1 MDTTVY
7 LPLAGGVLLAA
18 LAGLVL
24 LIWHSRHQFLRRKTI
39 LLSSLREAGM
49 SVEPTEEGFRGE
61 YKGFPVE
68 VALMAPDG
76 DESAVIRLTLLNE
89 GNRRFWLTN
98 SNISALNT
106 MIEINWNI
114 NPGERRDLKRVTMGK
129 PEIDDHLFL
138 LSDPPGYIVRLLAKN
153 PRLLR
158 LFTIERRGFSIG
170 LFGATL
176 EVHPF
181 IRDDR
186 TLSGGDWIPY
196 FEMAYEIARMV
207 NLY

>member
-1 MDTTVY
+1 MSNTLYWPV
-7 LPLAGGVLLAA
+7 AGAVLLAA
-18 LAGLVL
+18 LAGLAL
-24 LIWHSRHQFLRRKTI
+24 LIWRSRHQFSRRQAI
-39 LLSSLREAGM
+39 LLASLQEAGM

-61 YKGFPVE
+61 YRGFPVE

-76 DESAVIRLTLLNE
+76 DESAVIRLTLTNE

-106 MIEINWNI
+106 MLEINWNI
-114 NPGERRDLKRVTMGK
+114 NPGERRHLKRAVMGK
-129 PEIDDHLFL
+129 PEVDDRLFL

-158 LFTIERRGFSIG
+158 LFTIEQRGFSIG

-186 TLSGGDWIPY
+186 TLSGGDWVPY